1 MVIGHQ
7 KYLTATC
14 DLQQNSVIHRAH
26 NIIVKMMLLS
36 NFFPF
41 LYVFAF
47 LSGALASTDRPPA
60 KYVLVNG
67 DLYKVDGSD
76 SVAVSDDP
84 MPVSRADRQKTVW
97 EAVNSFESYK
107 TSSLYER

>member
-1 MVIGHQ
+1 
-7 KYLTATC
+7 
-14 DLQQNSVIHRAH
+14 
-26 NIIVKMMLLS
+26 MLLS

-47 LSGALASTDRPPA
+47 LAAGALASAERPPA

-67 DLYKVDGSD
+67 NLYKVDGSD

-84 MPVSRADRQKTVW
+84 MPVSRADRQKAVW
-97 EAVNSFESYK
+97 EAVNRFDSFK